1 MYSRLNFTGNEPR
14 YILTRSTEVTIE
26 IYGHFAGLMSY
37 YARHK
42 QLDMIK
48 VNFTG
53 VERPRNKMAYFDIY
67 TLTNN
72 RMTVKIPDFK
82 QLIHWQQPFAS
93 SIGVYD
99 LEHEIQLGEIEDA
112 FTIID
117 PINIADV
124 RPRAQFSPIDYVNV
138 TFKLSDAANITHCI
152 QVIDEQ
158 GSEIVT
164 PTLMVS
170 KYEHQCLTYLE
181 TLNVSLGVKGDN
193 S

>member
-1 MYSRLNFTGNEPR
+1 M
-14 YILTRSTEVTIE
+14 IE
-26 IYGHFAGLMSY
+26 IYGHFNGLMSY

-53 VERPRNKMAYFDIY
+53 VELPKSKAAYFDIY

-72 RMTVKIPDFK
+72 RITVKIPDLK
-82 QLIHWQQPFAS
+82 QLIHWQQPFTS

-99 LEHEIQLGEIEDA
+99 LEHGIQLGEIEDA
-112 FTIID
+112 FSIID
-117 PINIADV
+117 PIKIADV
-124 RPRAQFSPIDYVNV
+124 RPRAQLSPIDFINV
-138 TFKLSDAANITHCI
+138 TFKLSDVANISHCI
-152 QVIDEQ
+152 QVIDKQ

-164 PTLMVS
+164 PTLMVN
-170 KYEHQCLTYLE
+170 KYEYQCLTYQE
-181 TLNVSLGVKGDN
+181 TLNVSLGVKGEN